1 MRPNF
6 HTGLV
11 GSSLP
16 RGIPPLGQRPKKRR
30 GVLVHSGCSDQ
41 RSGESK
47 PAYCSCDTHVSKKLA
62 KHLVAAGQADYL
74 LSSRFRNGKAEPY
87 PTKTVIVLVLSAP
100 EKALVVNTRLAD
112 AEIRRVDTGLKRAA
126 KRQKQIAE
134 RRERVSKSLRY
145 FLRTEVTGG
154 YLGADFDPRLLDDS
168 RLILLLTTENDTL
181 AEKLRPAAAVNFTGL
196 IHDWIELGFDEAGYG
211 VYADGDTAAGRQR
224 GTVTGGLDSVK
235 LDKIDT
241 EAEIKDGDSTGSGR
255 HTKPAKPRRMKGKTI
270 ALAVHKLQFTNRSAY
285 QFDKL
290 R

>member
-1 MRPNF
+1 
-6 HTGLV
+6 
-11 GSSLP
+11 
-16 RGIPPLGQRPKKRR
+16 
-30 GVLVHSGCSDQ
+30 
-41 RSGESK
+41 
-47 PAYCSCDTHVSKKLA
+47 
-62 KHLVAAGQADYL
+62 
-74 LSSRFRNGKAEPY
+74 
-87 PTKTVIVLVLSAP
+87 VLVLSAP

-112 AEIRRVDTGLKRAA
+112 AEIPKADTGLKRAA

-134 RRERVSKSLRY
+134 RRERVLKSFRY
-145 FLRTEVTGG
+145 FLRTDVTGG
-154 YLGADFDPRLLDDS
+154 YPGADFEPRLLDDS
-168 RLILLLTTENDTL
+168 WLILLLTTENDTL

-196 IHDWIELGFDEAGYG
+196 IHDWIGLGFDEAGYG

-224 GTVTGGLDSVK
+224 GTVTGGMDSVK

-255 HTKPAKPRRMKGKTI
+255 HAKPAKPRRMKGKTI